1 MLNLISSDLICNG
14 GKPTFTF
21 KGVAGLDPRTLLN
34 EPVCIDG
41 HEYDVLRVET
51 YAVMDPTGMNF
62 GLMVKRAG

>member
-1 MLNLISSDLICNG
+1 MRNLTSADLLCIDN
-14 GKPTFTF
+14 KPVFTF
-21 KGVAGLDPRTLLN
+21 KGVAGLNPRTLLN